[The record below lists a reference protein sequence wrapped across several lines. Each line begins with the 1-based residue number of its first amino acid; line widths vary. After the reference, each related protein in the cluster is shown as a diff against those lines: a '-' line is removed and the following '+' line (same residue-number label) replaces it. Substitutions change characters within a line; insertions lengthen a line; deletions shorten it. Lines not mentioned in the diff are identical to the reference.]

1 LLFGKAQSPKELLAK
16 SQESIQ
22 KSIRELDR
30 ERNKLQEED
39 KNLLLEIKAA
49 GRRNNMAAVKIMTK
63 NLIRKRNTINKFYQM
78 KAQLQDVSSQ
88 ISTMSSTNA
97 MKDAMKGAAKA
108 MHIMNMQ
115 MDLPAMQ
122 SFVKTYAFENEQVQE
137 KQKLMD
143 KAIDE
148 MMTMPEDEKEEAEL
162 MSQILDEIGIK
173 ITTQLAD
180 APNKSHQLQQQTLS
194 DKKVSTMETSGGGP
208 NNNNNNNVTFV
219 LDKKDYLGDDL
230 TARLEKLRK

>member
-30 ERNKLQEED
+30 ERNKLQDQD
-39 KNLLLEIKAA
+39 KDLLLEIKAA
-49 GRRNNMAAVKIMTK
+49 AKRNNMAAVKIMSK

-122 SFVKTYAFENEQVQE
+122 AFVKTYAFENEQVQE
-137 KQKLMD
+137 KQKLME
-143 KAIDE
+143 KAMDD
-148 MMTMPEDEKEEAEL
+148 MMTMPDDEKEEADL

-180 APNKSHQLQQQTLS
+180 APNKSHKQEVLS
-194 DKKVSTMETSGGGP
+194 DKKVFSVETSGGP
-208 NNNNNNNVTFV
+208 NNNNNNNFV
-219 LDKKDYLGDDL
+219 SDTKDYLGDDL
-230 TARLEKLRK
+230 SARLEKLRK

>member
-1 LLFGKAQSPKELLAK
+1 MLFGKAQSPKELLAK

-30 ERNKLQEED
+30 ERNKLQDED

-49 GRRNNMAAVKIMTK
+49 AKRNNMNGVKIMTK

-122 SFVKTYAFENEQVQE
+122 AFVKTYAFENDQVQE

-143 KAIDE
+143 KAIDD
-148 MMTMPEDEKEEAEL
+148 MMTMPEDSREEEAL

-180 APNKSHQLQQQTLS
+180 APNKSHQPVESLPER
-194 DKKVSTMETSGGGP
+194 KVQSMETAGGGT
-208 NNNNNNNVTFV
+208 NNNNNNN
-219 LDKKDYLGDDL
+219 DRKDYLGDEL
-230 TARLEKLRK
+230 SARLEKLRK